1 MEGHKL
7 EDLERMRMNL
17 MTEKKSET
25 VEKVL
30 EVDQKNLN
38 SANKDYSNPVDKEE
52 SKLELRTADFDSSFS
67 SEPESIKMLFKNTS
81 LFRKP
86 KKGTKK
92 EIEVPVSEKVFE
104 T

>member
-17 MTEKKSET
+17 MTEKKSEK

-30 EVDQKNLN
+30 EGDSKNLN
-38 SANKDYSNPVDKEE
+38 RANKDYSNPVEE
-52 SKLELRTADFDSSFS
+52 SKIELRTADFDSSFS

-86 KKGTKK
+86 KK
-92 EIEVPVSEKVFE
+92 
-104 T
+104 